1 MLLNRHIIYVC
12 SLTMPVV
19 ACSVLVVS
27 VLIAGKVV
35 GISVK
40 VNPASV
46 SVRCDHKRMS
56 VRITIDGS
64 CLICVGKLLICE
76 SCRVGNCCRA
86 GITGAV
92 IAFGSVAAT
101 VCASCCICGCT
112 AVCSCR
118 RSICCCAAVCC
129 ICVCIRRSCVCIVGC
144 RSGSCCLLRS
154 CFFQRRITKDLERIY
169 GSFHCGKNIFFVNRC
184 FDAVVFGIV
193 CDNLVD
199 HIQASVALLCVQHLG
214 CVGVHANAIHICRV

>member
-1 MLLNRHIIYVC
+1 
-12 SLTMPVV
+12 MPVV

-64 CLICVGKLLICE
+64 CLICVGKLFICE

-92 IAFGSVAAT
+92 IAFGSVAAAA
-101 VCASCCICGCT
+101 CASCCICGCT

-144 RSGSCCLLRS
+144 RSGSCCLRRSSASAPGRSACTAAARS
-154 CFFQRRITKDLERIY
+154 CSSEKINRYEAKTAPDRNWPGAVKLLEPARKCKADRAAGELEGARPASNPILL
-169 GSFHCGKNIFFVNRC
+169 S
-184 FDAVVFGIV
+184 V
-193 CDNLVD
+193 C
-199 HIQASVALLCVQHLG
+199 
-214 CVGVHANAIHICRV
+214 